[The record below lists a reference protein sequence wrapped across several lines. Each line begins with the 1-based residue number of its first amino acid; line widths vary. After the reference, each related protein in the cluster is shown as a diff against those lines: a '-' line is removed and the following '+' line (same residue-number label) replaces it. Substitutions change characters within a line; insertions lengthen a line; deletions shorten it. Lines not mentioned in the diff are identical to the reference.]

1 MNPTTRYLLFTAL
14 MLGTSLAI
22 VTTRNH
28 RSPERLAQP
37 LETIPR
43 AIGGW
48 VFLHDTPLDP
58 ALLAELRP
66 TEYLSRTYRKGRNH
80 LGLFIAFY
88 GAQRAGE
95 SMHSPRHCLPGS
107 GWEITRRDTVA
118 VPVDGREVG
127 INRFSIRNVDQ
138 RLAVFY
144 WYQSRRQVIAN
155 EYLGKLLLVRD
166 AILEGATEGSIVRI
180 ALPDSPEAA
189 SEGLRFASGLIPS
202 LQKCFATAHPQRSEQ

>member
-1 MNPTTRYLLFTAL
+1 LNPTTCYLLLTAL
-14 MLGTSLAI
+14 MLGASLAV
-22 VTTRNH
+22 VTTRNNL
-28 RSPERLAQP
+28 SPQRLAQP
-37 LETIPR
+37 LESIPH

-48 VFLHDTPLDP
+48 SFLHDTPLDP

-66 TEYLSRTYRKGRNH
+66 TAYLSRTYQKGRNH

-88 GAQRAGE
+88 GSQRAGE

-118 VPVDGREVG
+118 VPVDGREVNV
-127 INRFSIRNVDQ
+127 NRFSIRNSDQ

-144 WYQSRRQVIAN
+144 WYQSRRQIIAN
-155 EYLGKLLLVRD
+155 EYLGKFLLVRD

-189 SEGLRFASGLIPS
+189 AEGLRFASGLIPS
-202 LQKCFATAHPQRSEQ
+202 LQQCLAATPAQRSGQ

>member
-14 MLGTSLAI
+14 MLGVSLAV
-22 VTTRNH
+22 VTTRNN
-28 RSPERLAQP
+28 RSPQRLARP
-37 LETIPR
+37 LESIPYTIS
-43 AIGGW
+43 GW
-48 VFLHDTPLDP
+48 SFLHDAPLDP

-66 TEYLSRTYRKGRNH
+66 TAYLSRTYQKGRNH

-118 VPVDGREVG
+118 VPVDGRQVD
-127 INRFSIRNVDQ
+127 INRFSIRNSDQ
-138 RLAVFY
+138 KLAVFY
-144 WYQSRRQVIAN
+144 WYQSRRQIIAN

-166 AILEGATEGSIVRI
+166 AILKGATEGSIVRI
-180 ALPDSPEAA
+180 ALPDSPEAGV
-189 SEGLRFASGLIPS
+189 EGLQFASGLIPS
-202 LQKCFATAHPQRSEQ
+202 LQQCLGATPSQ